1 MIIIISVHVNVLT
14 DILEISS
21 TLIFVITLNYYIL
34 AYCTFKFCRHSS
46 TSQWKTVKSKTLVMF
61 KSLKPATWLARSRKE
76 TPKKQ
81 TCHMIIT
88 NRNQT
93 NNHNK
98 QETDHRCTQEQ
109 KLSTSSRLTAD
120 RPHSEHAQAG
130 ETQFTCA
137 SVEHRSMTSPG
148 DHLWRHSWDEW
159 RQKKKQQQRQP
170 QSLLGVMSSDCQQL
184 AWC

>member
-34 AYCTFKFCRHSS
+34 ACCTFVLQTFLN
-46 TSQWKTVKSKTLVMF
+46 QTVKSKTPVMF
-61 KSLKPATWLARSRKE
+61 KSLKQKGNPQ
-76 TPKKQ
+76 KQ
-81 TCHMIIT
+81 TCHMIII

-98 QETDHRCTQEQ
+98 QEADHRCTQEQ

-137 SVEHRSMTSPG
+137 SVEQRSMTSPG

-159 RQKKKQQQRQP
+159 RQKKKQQQQRQQ

>member
-61 KSLKPATWLARSRKE
+61 KSLKQKGNPQ
-76 TPKKQ
+76 KQ

-137 SVEHRSMTSPG
+137 SVEQRSMTSPG

-159 RQKKKQQQRQP
+159 RQKKKQQQQRQP
-170 QSLLGVMSSDCQQL
+170 QSLLGVMSSDC
-184 AWC
+184 